1 MRNRK
6 ASGVVRPFLSVP
18 AVMPKANTKG
28 VVPGSEVKSHEKED
42 TSPTQLIPRGG
53 DHQEEKTLL
62 NGANGLPAISL
73 EQ

>member
-1 MRNRK
+1 
-6 ASGVVRPFLSVP
+6 
-18 AVMPKANTKG
+18 MPKASTKG